1 MPTQSHPHL
10 HGRPFGSAL
19 LSVSDFNAWLRRSN
33 LHCPVASL
41 NDGDFVQIETL
52 LVKVEHDAGSISD
65 EEAAAVVA
73 ADQFLAADPMAD
85 LNPRWLVG
93 AEAHRKW
100 RVRIAEAVTARELVL
115 LDFGSKLPIAISG
128 NETAPAS
135 ANSSGGRVAAGLA
148 AYFDLP
154 AHPPLILP
162 DAVGGM
168 VRRLFRPPP
177 FGAGHWMDLSPKVR
191 RDVAAKWDSEHTE
204 EAIAL
209 AEADAMAA
217 FAESATNGAAINWR
231 YWAGQMPTWTSA
243 QASRL
248 MCALDPDVFDDLTN
262 RPNRSDPSQLTLNAK
277 KIQRLADA
285 QHIGELS
292 PAKWLAWADRHKLRV
307 HAGLRVEVDKQESL
321 LASKDEPRSTHSSAS
336 IAEPSKA
343 SLHKINGREPAIMS
357 AEIEKA
363 KGNAPTPAAVAS
375 VWGELT
381 KLAEGRFG
389 VMIGFSTDGIQY
401 RGAKYQAS
409 GDLDIFTKRN
419 LRERMT
425 RKAARERAMPR

>member
-19 LSVSDFNAWLRRSN
+19 LFVSDFNAWLRGSN
-33 LHCPVASL
+33 LHFPVPIL
-41 NDGDFVQIETL
+41 DDGDYFQIEAL
-52 LVKVEHDAGSISD
+52 LVKVELHAGSISD

-73 ADQFLAADPMAD
+73 ADPFLAADPMAS

-100 RVRIAEAVTARELVL
+100 RVRITDAVIAGELAP
-115 LDFGSKLPIAISG
+115 LDFGSMLPISIPG
-128 NETAPAS
+128 IETAPAS
-135 ANSSGGRVAAGLA
+135 TGSSDEGISAALA
-148 AYFDLP
+148 DYFDLP

-162 DAVGGM
+162 DALEGT
-168 VRRLFRPPP
+168 VRRVFRPSP
-177 FGAGHWMDLSPKVR
+177 FGAGYWMDLSPEVR

-209 AEADAMAA
+209 EQADATAA
-217 FAESATNGAAINWR
+217 FAESANNGAAINWR
-231 YWAGQMPTWTSA
+231 YWAEQMPTWTSA

-248 MCALDPDVFDDLTN
+248 MCALDPDVFEDLAS

-292 PAKWLAWADRHKLRV
+292 PAEWLAWADKHKLRV
-307 HAGLRVEVDKQESL
+307 HVGLRVEVGRQESL
-321 LASKDEPRSTHSSAS
+321 LASKDAPRSTHSRAP

-343 SLHKINGREPAIMS
+343 SVHKINGREPAIMS
-357 AEIEKA
+357 AEIERA
-363 KGNAPTPAAVAS
+363 KGNAPTPPTVAS

-381 KLAEGRFG
+381 KLAEGKFG

-401 RGAKYQAS
+401 RGRKYQSS
-409 GDLDIFTKRN
+409 GDLDIFTQRN

-425 RKAARERAMPR
+425 REAARKRTEPH